1 MRQLVLQQFPHQLLL
16 GGQEIG
22 RVAALGQQPAAQ
34 LHHVQRHQADVARQ
48 QGAALAQGVAG
59 AEGEVQRHHRLL
71 VGMVRLLPD
80 HEQQRRAQ
88 VAGDPL
94 QGGADE
100 QLRGVVMVPA
110 DHQQVRLAVDHLF
123 ENLLGR
129 ATLAQE

>member
-1 MRQLVLQQFPHQLLL
+1 M
-16 GGQEIG
+16 
-22 RVAALGQQPAAQ
+22 
-34 LHHVQRHQADVARQ
+34 
-48 QGAALAQGVAG
+48 QGVAG
-59 AEGEVQRHHRLL
+59 AEGKVQRHGRPL
-71 VGMVRLLPD
+71 VGLVRPLAD
-80 HEQQRRAQ
+80 HQQQWRAQ
-88 VAGDPL
+88 MAGDPL